1 VFWLFSQ
8 VFALCA
14 VAFAAGALL
23 TWLPMRAALRRA
35 RAQNV
40 VVRPSRAAL
49 LPAAREPEPPVRETP
64 AERDVEELRVKG
76 NSKSMICHTPSSPY
90 FRRMKG
96 DVWFR
101 SAEDAVRAGYTLW
114 TPRARGRAD
123 AERTRAASSAL
134 S

>member
-1 VFWLFSQ
+1 MFWLFSQ

-23 TWLPMRAALRRA
+23 TWLPMRVALRRA
-35 RAQNV
+35 SARGA
-40 VVRPSRAAL
+40 VVRTSSAAL
-49 LPAAREPEPPVRETP
+49 LPVAREPERPV
-64 AERDVEELRVKG
+64 ERDAGEPEVKG

-96 DVWFR
+96 DVSFR

-114 TPRARGRAD
+114 TPRPRGGAD
-123 AERTRAASSAL
+123 AERTRASSSAL